1 MTSTLHDALHSYD
14 SIDELL
20 GDGRHRFFSHGYK
33 NTNPMLRE
41 LRISH
46 TPAESQL
53 TARAGLALSGGW
65 STKGT
70 SQQTPHLG
78 TTDVMVLGARMS
90 EAMLASRHSP
100 GLLPGAYVQSVTVS
114 GGQTP
119 VEGSLEDLEC
129 SASLT
134 PDAGGQGST
143 VRCRVVSMAAE
154 VRVAH
159 ADAGLCLASIA
170 SPSEEAL
177 VGPGSSRLYGDL
189 WSRRQVTLESVRLS
203 PLESV
208 ASARLSFVE
217 EQVQGVRQGMESAH
231 VGEPSPLEYFVASLQ
246 LGQVLLYE
254 LDRVTRA
261 SSSTLWMRKTRITIT
276 PRPLTGLPPRFEAVL
291 NVRLKNPR
299 IVEKAGEKWRCAD
312 VVGSTPQ
319 AEVVC
324 SVAHRIP

>member
-100 GLLPGAYVQSVTVS
+100 GLLPGACVQSVTVS

-134 PDAGGQGST
+134 PDAGGQGP
-143 VRCRVVSMAAE
+143 RFG
-154 VRVAH
+154 
-159 ADAGLCLASIA
+159 AGWCPWPPKSGWRTLMLDCALPQ
-170 SPSEEAL
+170 SPL
-177 VGPGSSRLYGDL
+177 L
-189 WSRRQVTLESVRLS
+189 RRKPCSVRAVPAFMAIS
-203 PLESV
+203 GPD
-208 ASARLSFVE
+208 AR
-217 EQVQGVRQGMESAH
+217 
-231 VGEPSPLEYFVASLQ
+231 
-246 LGQVLLYE
+246 
-254 LDRVTRA
+254 
-261 SSSTLWMRKTRITIT
+261 
-276 PRPLTGLPPRFEAVL
+276 
-291 NVRLKNPR
+291 
-299 IVEKAGEKWRCAD
+299 
-312 VVGSTPQ
+312 
-319 AEVVC
+319 
-324 SVAHRIP
+324 